1 VCARAE
7 PTRRNYFYIFII
19 DKRIKY
25 HVTPYFILF
34 SGMFLRFSLED
45 PAALRSALSL
55 FCIVL
60 AACGEMTRCCMSV
73 LNVCGLCLITVD
85 EDTRTVSLPE
95 LESIFVALRLMDAD
109 AVYQAKQVLVMIDV
123 WKFVFVLF
131 EQSTNLFC
139 VAMARKK

>member
-1 VCARAE
+1 VL
-7 PTRRNYFYIFII
+7 
-19 DKRIKY
+19 
-25 HVTPYFILF
+25 HV
-34 SGMFLRFSLED
+34 G
-45 PAALRSALSL
+45 
-55 FCIVL
+55 V
-60 AACGEMTRCCMSV
+60 
-73 LNVCGLCLITVD
+73 VCGLCLITVD

-109 AVYQAKQVLVMIDV
+109 AVYQAKLVLVMIDV